1 MQRRIRVVDKNGNT
15 KEEREFKVSDL
26 SHLDAQL
33 RFPHRVEQPK
43 KGKGSFKRKPKYNNY
58 VTKGE

>member
-1 MQRRIRVVDKNGNT
+1 MQRRVRVVDKNGNV

-43 KGKGSFKRKPKYNNY
+43 KGRASYTRKIKYKNNNY
-58 VTKGE
+58 ED